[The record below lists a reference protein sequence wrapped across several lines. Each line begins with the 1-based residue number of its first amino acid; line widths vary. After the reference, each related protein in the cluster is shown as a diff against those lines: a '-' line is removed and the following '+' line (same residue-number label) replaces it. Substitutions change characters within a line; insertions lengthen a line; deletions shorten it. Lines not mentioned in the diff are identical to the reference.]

1 VEVPK
6 ILGDIFESIAG
17 AIFVDSGFS
26 LDVTWSVFYRLLKPQ
41 IGILIFFI
49 TMVNQCLFQ

>member
-1 VEVPK
+1 MEVPK